1 MIILGISLGF
11 NSAASLWQDG
21 KCLVSISQER
31 LTGVRN
37 TKELPLR
44 AAKTCF
50 EIASIKGEDIIVAY
64 THYEKLSHEY
74 LDENLPKEIQEDKY
88 KYVGL
93 DPEPFLRAVIE
104 DYTGCKV
111 IHCERIEHHSAHM
124 YSAYAVYGKSNKKH
138 TVLTMDG
145 FGDGVSARLTIGG
158 KNIAELD
165 LVHSPALY
173 YQFVTGALGFKEHQ
187 HEGKI
192 TGLATGGYIDCNDKR
207 IDEARDFFTDVYN
220 RPETLSELNESEE
233 QLVAASNII
242 DFEWFLRL
250 RKTIYRYIKDKLGY
264 DYRVEDIL
272 LCPEAIAI
280 AVAVQ
285 RFAEEIVSNFLF
297 ENRTELTEEIYLA
310 GGMFANVAINRLFG
324 DEYNNV
330 YISPAMGDEGGAM
343 GAAAL
348 LMEKKWWTM
357 NGMLTDEFHPEYI
370 IAGGLDIGGGT
381 HSCVSIAKDL
391 ADDRYDQIVH
401 LCSGRSEFGP
411 RALMHRSSLFP
422 ATLSRHSE
430 QLNRAMHRSE
440 FMPYA
445 PVCKSEDCDMLF
457 ENWQPFEKSLHF
469 MTVALITKPGVA
481 EKYPAGVHKD
491 GTCRVQ
497 VVHKD
502 VDCERQ
508 AWDIL
513 DAYQDEAKNG
523 ERILINTSF
532 NMHNEPTC
540 CTVEQCNSAWER
552 SGGLG
557 TLYFKKEEFVND

>member
-1 MIILGISLGF
+1 MYILGISLGF
-11 NSAASLWQDG
+11 NSSASLWQDG
-21 KCLVSISQER
+21 KCLASISQER
-31 LTGVRN
+31 LTGIRN
-37 TKELPLR
+37 TKEIPAY
-44 AAKTCF
+44 AAKKCF
-50 EIASIKGEDIIVAY
+50 EIAGVRATDIVVAY
-64 THYEKLSHEY
+64 THYEELSYAYIDKNFPDCILKAETDRGANPEQY
-74 LDENLPKEIQEDKY
+74 LLNILAKATCCNIM
-88 KYVGL
+88 
-93 DPEPFLRAVIE
+93 
-104 DYTGCKV
+104 
-111 IHCERIEHHSAHM
+111 HMERVEHHTAHM
-124 YSAYAVYGKSNKKH
+124 YSAYAVYGKSDKRH

-145 FGDGVSARLTIGG
+145 FGDGISARLIIGE
-158 KNIAELD
+158 KTMAELD

-192 TGLATGGYIDCNDKR
+192 TGLATGDYIEWNDSR
-207 IDEARDFFTDVYN
+207 INEARDYFIKLYN
-220 RPETLSELNESEE
+220 NPDLLLPLTEDEE
-233 QLVAASNII
+233 KQVEVSTII
-242 DFEWFLRL
+242 DFDKFLRL
-250 RKTIYRYIKDKLGY
+250 KKTIYDYVGSKLPPSY
-264 DYRVEDIL
+264 TVESIL
-272 LCPEAIAI
+272 MYPEAVAL

-285 RFAEEIVSNFLF
+285 RFAEEIVYAFLF
-297 ENRTELTEEIYLA
+297 ENRKEITDEIYLA
-310 GGMFANVAINRLFG
+310 GGMFANVAINRMFG
-324 DEYNNV
+324 DDYEHV

-343 GAAAL
+343 GAAAAL
-348 LMEKKWWTM
+348 TDM
-357 NGMLTDEFHPEYI
+357 NGDLKNEFHPEYI
-370 IAGGLDIGGGT
+370 ISGGLDIGGGA

-391 ADDRYDQIVH
+391 VDEMHDQIVH

-422 ATLSRHSE
+422 ATLSRHSD

-445 PVCKSEDCDMLF
+445 PVCKAEDCDMLF

-469 MTVALITKPGVA
+469 MTVALRTKPGVA

-508 AWDIL
+508 AWYIL

-540 CTVEQCNSAWER
+540 CTIEQCNSAWDR

-557 TLYFKKEEFVND
+557 KLYFKKEER

>member
-1 MIILGISLGF
+1 MFILGISLGF
-11 NSAASLWQDG
+11 NSSASLWQDD
-21 KCLVSISQER
+21 KCLASISQER

-37 TKELPLR
+37 TKEVPIY
-44 AAKTCF
+44 AAMKCF
-50 EIASIKGEDIIVAY
+50 EIADVNPIEINVAY
-64 THYEKLSHEY
+64 TNYEGLSYTY
-74 LDENLPKEIQEDKY
+74 LCKNFPSCIPMSECDKG
-88 KYVGL
+88 KS
-93 DPEPFLRAVIE
+93 PEEFLTNMIE
-104 DYTGCKV
+104 QATGCSV
-111 IHCERIEHHSAHM
+111 VHINRVEHHTAHQ
-124 YSAYAVYGKSNKKH
+124 YSAYAVYGKSHKEH

-145 FGDGVSARLTIGG
+145 FGDGISARLIVGEKTM
-158 KNIAELD
+158 AELD

-192 TGLATGGYIDCNDKR
+192 TGLATGNYIDSRDPHVAEALNFFNKLYE
-207 IDEARDFFTDVYN
+207 DESLLEPLDEDEKIVV
-220 RPETLSELNESEE
+220 NEST
-233 QLVAASNII
+233 II
-242 DFEWFLRL
+242 DFDKFLRL
-250 RKTIYRYIKDKLGY
+250 KKTVYKFVHDRLPSNYS
-264 DYRVEDIL
+264 VNNIL
-272 LCPEAIAI
+272 EHPEALAC

-285 RFAEEIVSNFLF
+285 KFAEEKVYAFLF
-297 ENRTELTEEIYLA
+297 ENREIITDEIYLA
-310 GGMFANVAINRLFG
+310 GGMFANVAINRMFG
-324 DEYNNV
+324 EDYRHV

-343 GAAAL
+343 GSAAVL
-348 LMEKKWWTM
+348 VNME
-357 NGMLTDEFHPEYI
+357 NMLTDEFHPEYI
-370 IAGGLDIGGGT
+370 IAGGLNIGGSV
-381 HSCVSIAKDL
+381 HSCQCIAKDL
-391 ADDRYDQIVH
+391 VDEMHDQIVH
-401 LCSGRSEFGP
+401 LCTGRSEFGP

-422 ATLSRHSE
+422 ATLSRHSDK
-430 QLNRAMHRSE
+430 LNRAMHRSE

-457 ENWQPFEKSLHF
+457 ENWEPFEKSLHF
-469 MTVALITKPGVA
+469 MTVALRTKPGVA

-508 AWDIL
+508 AWYIL

-540 CTVEQCNSAWER
+540 CTKEQCDSAWER

-557 TLYFKKEEFVND
+557 KLYYKMEQI